1 MNENKEVK
9 APVPFYVYEATV
21 DRQERHIKRLIIAL
35 IVSVLLLFGTNA
47 AWLYYE
53 SCFDTISYSQDGEG
67 INNVNYGEQ
76 GALSNGAESENQDGE
91 EPQAG
96 EGN

>member
-21 DRQERHIKRLIIAL
+21 ERQERHIKRLIIAL
-35 IVSVLLLFGTNA
+35 IVSMFLFFGTNA

-53 SCFDTISYSQDGEG
+53 SCFDKISYSQDGEG

-76 GALSNGAESENQDGE
+76 GALSNGAESENQEGE
-91 EPQAG
+91 EPQEG
-96 EGN
+96 ERP